1 MAQTTSPYHLCYTLY
16 SFDSYEVS
24 CTNQQNHYF
33 YRIHPPSRLQHRRT
47 HRHLY
52 LKLFIMKREPSSKTK
67 LINVPERIFISL
79 KLEMDD
85 LIVRC
90 IDGSLVLKVNVGI
103 TSLFSLKVILFLL
116 IVSQKVYTSCMND
129 T

>member
-1 MAQTTSPYHLCYTLY
+1 
-16 SFDSYEVS
+16 
-24 CTNQQNHYF
+24 
-33 YRIHPPSRLQHRRT
+33 
-47 HRHLY
+47 
-52 LKLFIMKREPSSKTK
+52 MKREPSSKTK